1 MTETK
6 TTYTA
11 GPVTFVSDPTPE
23 ELLAEYFTFTDTGL
37 TIFGLPTQQHFDL
50 CALQLAANLD
60 KMRWQ
65 IGDLAVSYR
74 QRFGGN
80 AYERM
85 VAMSGFSV
93 KPDTIEQWAYTCR
106 NVPHK
111 NRCTELS
118 LWFHR
123 IVAKLPIDEQQN
135 ALGECLTRG
144 MRYAE
149 FNKYV
154 SDRSPAAVET
164 SLPPRGNTRDT
175 TFELTQEL
183 YDLELKYQERGH
195 ELKQTVEETSELKQS
210 ITATDARLQALALKL
225 LRILAVT

>member
-11 GPVTFVSDPTPE
+11 GTVTFVSDPTPS

-37 TIFGLPTQQHFDL
+37 TITGTPTQKYFDL

-106 NVPHK
+106 NVPPE

-123 IVAKLPIDEQQN
+123 IVAKLPPGEQQN
-135 ALGECLTRG
+135 ALGECLERG
-144 MRYAE
+144 MSYAE
-149 FNKYV
+149 FNKYI
-154 SDRSPAAVET
+154 SDRSPIVKT
-164 SLPPRGNTRDT
+164 SPPPRGNTRDT
-175 TFELTQEL
+175 AFELTQEL